1 MHSCEG
7 GLTGGGAEGAGV
19 VLSDAPLA
27 KARGAAEAS
36 VSTTPQLKEGSGRIM
51 VPRWVQLG
59 ALPALVLIL
68 WLFAGK
74 IGEAIFVF
82 VVAAF
87 IALLL
92 DPLVRGLER
101 VRVPRR
107 VGVFVVYAAFV
118 GLVVAA
124 AMLAVPP
131 LTRQFTNLV
140 DSVPEMLSGS
150 SLHRLQT
157 LADRLHLGINVRQ
170 SIIDFAKSLAAQIP
184 NASKFIV
191 SLGISAARFITL
203 GVIIVVVSLY
213 MLFDA
218 KRIGAAVARYF
229 PTHSAS
235 DGHEFNGQVQGA
247 IANYVKAQ
255 LLLSLALGFTVGLA
269 MYLLSVV
276 GVFHSGAKYALL
288 FGAWTALVEVIPYL
302 GPVLAAVPPIFVALF
317 QSPLTALWVLIA
329 FVVVQ
334 EIEGHV
340 LVPVLMGNRF
350 KVHPLIVIFAI
361 LAGNQIHGV
370 VGMLLAIP
378 LIPFL
383 KAVVGFFGP
392 RLHWE
397 GWNDDGGTLLPSLT
411 GHRPPAAGGR
421 R

>member
-1 MHSCEG
+1 MKSMSSTPHLEG
-7 GLTGGGAEGAGV
+7 GGIGGGI
-19 VLSDAPLA
+19 
-27 KARGAAEAS
+27 
-36 VSTTPQLKEGSGRIM
+36 T
-51 VPRWVQLG
+51 VPRWVQMG
-59 ALPALVLIL
+59 ALPALLLIL

-87 IALLL
+87 IALVL

-118 GLVVAA
+118 GVVVAA
-124 AMLAVPP
+124 GMLAAPP
-131 LTRQFTNLV
+131 LTRQFSNLIN
-140 DSVPEMLSGS
+140 SVPSMLSGT

-157 LADRLHLGINVRQ
+157 LTDRLHLGINVRQ

-184 NASKFIV
+184 NASRFIL
-191 SLGISAARFITL
+191 SLGISAARLITL
-203 GVIIVVVSLY
+203 GVVIFVVSLY

-218 KRIGAAVARYF
+218 KRIGLAVARHF
-229 PTHSAS
+229 PTHSAA

-255 LLLSLALGFTVGLA
+255 LLLSFALGFTVGLA
-269 MYLLSVV
+269 MYVLSLV
-276 GVFHSGAKYALL
+276 GVFHSGAKFALL

-317 QSPLTALWVLIA
+317 QSPLTAVWVLIA

-340 LVPVLMGNRF
+340 LVPVLMGSRF

-361 LAGNQIHGV
+361 LAGNQIHGIL
-370 VGMLLAIP
+370 GMLLAIP

-383 KAVVGFFGP
+383 KAVTAFFGP
-392 RLHWE
+392 RLHWD
-397 GWNDDGGTLLPSLT
+397 GWDGGAPPLPGLST
-411 GHRPPAAGGR
+411 RRPPSTGGR
-421 R
+421 P

>member
-1 MHSCEG
+1 VC
-7 GLTGGGAEGAGV
+7 GV
-19 VLSDAPLA
+19 PLSDAPLA
-27 KARGAAEAS
+27 KAMGAAEAL
-36 VSTTPQLKEGSGRIM
+36 VSTTPHLEDGCLSGRIT

-59 ALPALVLIL
+59 ALPALLLIL
-68 WLFAGK
+68 WFFVGK
-74 IGEAIFVF
+74 IGEAVFVF

-87 IALLL
+87 IALVL

-101 VRVPRR
+101 MRVPRR

-118 GLVVAA
+118 GVVVAV
-124 AMLAVPP
+124 AMIAVPP

-140 DSVPEMLSGS
+140 DSVPGMLSGS

-170 SIIDFAKSLAAQIP
+170 SIIDFAKGLAAQIP
-184 NASKFIV
+184 NVSKFIV
-191 SLGISAARFITL
+191 SLGISAARLITL
-203 GVIIVVVSLY
+203 GVVIFVVSLY

-218 KRIGAAVARYF
+218 KRIGLAVARYF
-229 PTHSAS
+229 PTHSAA

-255 LLLSLALGFTVGLA
+255 LVLSLALGFTVGLA

-317 QSPLTALWVLIA
+317 QSPLTAVWVLIA
-329 FVVVQ
+329 FVVIQ

-340 LVPVLMGNRF
+340 LVPVLMGSRF

-361 LAGNQIHGV
+361 LAGNQIHGI

-383 KAVVGFFGP
+383 KAAVGFFGP

-397 GWNDDGGTLLPSLT
+397 GWADGGGSQLPSLT
-411 GHRPPAAGGR
+411 GRRPPAGGGR

>member
-1 MHSCEG
+1 LAQAAGAANQEWMTSMSSTPHLEG
-7 GLTGGGAEGAGV
+7 GGIEAGI
-19 VLSDAPLA
+19 
-27 KARGAAEAS
+27 
-36 VSTTPQLKEGSGRIM
+36 T

-59 ALPALVLIL
+59 ALPALLLIL

-101 VRVPRR
+101 LRVPRR
-107 VGVFVVYAAFV
+107 VGVFVVYAAFI
-118 GLVVAA
+118 GVVVTAG
-124 AMLAVPP
+124 MLALPP
-131 LTRQFTNLV
+131 LARQFSNLV
-140 DSVPEMLSGS
+140 DSVPSMLSGS

-184 NASKFIV
+184 NVSKFIL
-191 SLGISAARFITL
+191 SLGVSAARLITL
-203 GVIIVVVSLY
+203 SVIIFVVSLY

-218 KRIGAAVARYF
+218 KRIGLAVDRYF
-229 PTHSAS
+229 PTRSAG

-255 LLLSLALGFTVGLA
+255 LLLSLALGFTVGLV

-276 GVFHSGAKYALL
+276 GVFHSGAKFALL

-317 QSPLTALWVLIA
+317 QSPLTAVWVLVA
-329 FVVVQ
+329 FVVIQ

-340 LVPVLMGNRF
+340 LVPVLMGSRF

-361 LAGNQIHGV
+361 LAGNQIHGIL
-370 VGMLLAIP
+370 GMLLAIP

-383 KAVVGFFGP
+383 KAVAAFFGP

-397 GWNDDGGTLLPSLT
+397 GWGGASAPLPGLT
-411 GHRPPAAGGR
+411 TRRPPSAGGR
-421 R
+421 P